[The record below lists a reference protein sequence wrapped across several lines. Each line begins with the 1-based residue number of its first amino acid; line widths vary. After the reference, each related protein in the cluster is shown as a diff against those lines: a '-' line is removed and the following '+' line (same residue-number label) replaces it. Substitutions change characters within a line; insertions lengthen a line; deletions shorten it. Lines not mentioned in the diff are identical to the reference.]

1 MTKQPVK
8 NISEKTAISKALGK
22 LRDFGFIV
30 ITFNSNKRFGRGM
43 TGFVDHFIIAK
54 GNIFF
59 IEVKLKG
66 DVMSEPQKKLRD
78 ALIKIEE
85 RMRME
90 NIQYTHYIQLNDL
103 DQAKEFTNDV
113 LKGAF

>member
-30 ITFNSNKRFGRGM
+30 ITFNSHKKLGRGM
-43 TGFVDHFIIAK
+43 VGFVDHFIIAK
-54 GNIFF
+54 GNIVFL
-59 IEVKLKG
+59 EVKLKG

-78 ALIKIEE
+78 ALLKIQHETYTPS
-85 RMRME
+85 
-90 NIQYTHYIQLNDL
+90 YTHYMQINDL
-103 DQAKEFTNDV
+103 EQAKNFVDNI